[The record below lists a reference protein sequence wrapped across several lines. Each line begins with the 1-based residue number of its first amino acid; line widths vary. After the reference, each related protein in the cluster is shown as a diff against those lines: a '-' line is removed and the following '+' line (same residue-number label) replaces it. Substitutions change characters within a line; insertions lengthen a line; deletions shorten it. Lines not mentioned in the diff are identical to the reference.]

1 MHTNL
6 RVNTQ
11 TPATQDLGTSTT
23 VQQPAPTSRGPSPSP
38 LGENLSPRPNANA
51 SPTSE
56 RPRLSLQEL
65 TGRTSPTTQPVT
77 QPTTQPTPQPASP
90 QAAPT
95 STTSVAPASPTA
107 TTAPPPAKLVVDE
120 PKGGNDKQWFPDP
133 SGAMGWLQ
141 ARDNGK
147 VDAVKREV
155 ATIKEL
161 AKLQFP
167 VAQIIDRPAPESI
180 TSNGANKPV
189 QATGGGVWLATV
201 DSVATK
207 KPKALGHPMAGSMQT
222 NKLVKELRGAEV
234 NLPTLALN
242 LADLLRPVD
251 PQKPEFTRADQL
263 CQHVGEVDIAFTK
276 DGRITLLDVA
286 PADGGQVAAQD
297 DQGVAHIKAGLQ
309 NLLAAVN
316 KAAAAQA
323 ATLS

>member
-11 TPATQDLGTSTT
+11 TPATQDLGTSST

-51 SPTSE
+51 SPTSA

-65 TGRTSPTTQPVT
+65 TGRTSPTTTQPLT
-77 QPTTQPTPQPASP
+77 QPTTQPTSQPSSP

-95 STTSVAPASPTA
+95 GTTAVAPASPTA
-107 TTAPPPAKLVVDE
+107 TTAAPPAKLVVDD

-133 SGAMGWLQ
+133 SGTMGWLQ

-147 VDAVKREV
+147 VEAVRREV
-155 ATIKEL
+155 ATIRTL
-161 AKLQFP
+161 AGLDFP
-167 VAQIIDRPAPESI
+167 VAQIIDRPPPESI

-207 KPKALGHPMAGSMQT
+207 KPKALGHPMAGGMQT
-222 NKLVKELRGAEV
+222 NRLVRDLRAAEV
-234 NLPTLALN
+234 DLPKLAGELQKL
-242 LADLLRPVD
+242 LAPVD
-251 PQKPEFTRADQL
+251 PANPGFTRVDQL

-309 NLLAAVN
+309 NLLT
-316 KAAAAQA
+316 KI
-323 ATLS
+323 S